1 MKYAELYNLEIVQIH
16 NELPTAWKNLSYP
29 NALSDSELSDMSWSG
44 NAGYAFYPYTEI
56 TPDSNQFYTLS
67 NVVNVVD
74 AVNKTVT
81 GTRTANPI
89 SDLNAWEIVRS
100 MRNNELTATDWTQM
114 PDSPLTT
121 AKKAEWAVYRQALR
135 DITTQENP
143 REIVWATPVT

>member
-16 NELPTAWKNLSYP
+16 NGLPTAWKNLSYP

-56 TPDSNQFYTLS
+56 IPDSNQFYPLS
-67 NVVNVVD
+67 PVVNVVD
-74 AVNKTVT
+74 AEAKTVT
-81 GTRTANPI
+81 GTITATPI
-89 SDLNAWEIVRS
+89 SDADAWILVRRI
-100 MRNNELTATDWTQM
+100 RNSRLTATDWTQL
-114 PDSPLTT
+114 PDSPLT
-121 AKKAEWAVYRQALR
+121 AEKKAEWSVYRQALR

>member
-44 NAGYAFYPYTEI
+44 NAGYAFYPYIEVI
-56 TPDSNQFYTLS
+56 PDSNQFYTLS
-67 NVVNVVD
+67 PVVNVVD
-74 AVNKTVT
+74 DITKTVT

-89 SDLNAWEIVRS
+89 SDINAWEIVRS

-143 REIVWATPVT
+143 REIVWPTPVT

>member
-29 NALSDSELSDMSWSG
+29 NALSDLELSDMSWSG
-44 NAGYAFYPYTEI
+44 NGGYAFYPYTEI

-74 AVNKTVT
+74 DITKTVT

-89 SDLNAWEIVRS
+89 SDINAWEIVRS
-100 MRNNELTATDWTQM
+100 MRNNELTATDWTQL

-121 AKKAEWAVYRQALR
+121 EKKTEWAVYRQALR

>member
-56 TPDSNQFYTLS
+56 TPDSNEFYTLS
-67 NVVNVVD
+67 PVVNVVD
-74 AVNKTVT
+74 DITKTVT

-89 SDLNAWEIVRS
+89 SDINAWEIVRS

-121 AKKAEWAVYRQALR
+121 AKKAEWSVYRQALR

>member
-29 NALSDSELSDMSWSG
+29 NALSDSELSDMAWSG
-44 NAGYAFYPYTEI
+44 NVGYAFYPYTEI
-56 TPDSNQFYTLS
+56 TPDSNQFYRLS
-67 NVVNVVD
+67 DVVNVVD
-74 AVNKTVT
+74 AEAKTVT
-81 GTRTANPI
+81 GIRTAIPI
-89 SDLNAWEIVRS
+89 SDADAWLIVRT
-100 MRNNELTATDWTQM
+100 MRNSKLTATDWTQL

-121 AKKAEWAVYRQALR
+121 AKKTEWAVYRQALR

>member
-16 NELPTAWKNLSYP
+16 NELPTARKNLSYP

-44 NAGYAFYPYTEI
+44 NAGYAFYPYIEVI
-56 TPDSNQFYTLS
+56 PDSNQFYTLS
-67 NVVNVVD
+67 PVVNVVD
-74 AVNKTVT
+74 DITKTVT
-81 GTRTANPI
+81 GTRTATAI
-89 SDLNAWEIVRS
+89 SDADAWVLVRR

-121 AKKAEWAVYRQALR
+121 AKKAEWSVYRQALR

>member
-29 NALSDSELSDMSWSG
+29 NTLSDLELSDMSWSG
-44 NAGYAFYPYTEI
+44 NVGYAFYPYTEI
-56 TPDSNQFYTLS
+56 IPEWNQFYTLS
-67 NVVNVVD
+67 PVVNVVD
-74 AVNKTVT
+74 DITKTVT
-81 GTRTANPI
+81 GTRTATPM
-89 SDLNAWEIVRS
+89 SDADAWVLVRNI
-100 MRNNELTATDWTQM
+100 RNNELTACDWTQL

-121 AKKAEWAVYRQALR
+121 EKKSEWAVYRQALR

>member
-1 MKYAELYNLEIVQIH
+1 MKYAELYNLKIVQIY

-44 NAGYAFYPYTEI
+44 NGGYAFYPYTEI
-56 TPDSNQFYTLS
+56 TPDSNEFYTLS

-74 AVNKTVT
+74 DITKTVT

-89 SDLNAWEIVRS
+89 SDINAWEIVRS
-100 MRNNELTATDWTQM
+100 MRNNELTATDWTQL

-121 AKKAEWAVYRQALR
+121 EKKAEWAVYRQALR

>member
-16 NELPTAWKNLSYP
+16 NGLPTAWKNLSYP

-56 TPDSNQFYTLS
+56 IPDSNQFYPLS
-67 NVVNVVD
+67 PVVNVVD
-74 AVNKTVT
+74 AEAKTVT
-81 GTRTANPI
+81 GTITATPI
-89 SDLNAWEIVRS
+89 SDADAWVIVRT
-100 MRNNELTATDWTQM
+100 MRNNELTATDWTQL
-114 PDSPLTT
+114 PDSPLT
-121 AKKAEWAVYRQALR
+121 AEKKAEWSVYRQALR

>member
-74 AVNKTVT
+74 DITKTVT
-81 GTRTANPI
+81 GTRTATAI
-89 SDLNAWEIVRS
+89 SDADAWVIVRR

>member
-16 NELPTAWKNLSYP
+16 NALPTAWKNLSYP
-29 NALSDSELSDMSWSG
+29 NALSDLELSDMSWSG
-44 NAGYAFYPYTEI
+44 NGGYAFYPYTEI
-56 TPDSNQFYTLS
+56 IPDSNQFYTLS
-67 NVVNVVD
+67 AVVNVVD

-100 MRNNELTATDWTQM
+100 MRNSELTATDWTQL

-121 AKKAEWAVYRQALR
+121 AKKTEWAVYRQALR